1 MDDIN
6 YGLSH
11 MIIYIIYHNPYLSII
26 YFYRKI
32 LLKSDGKQ
40 FIRYQPV
47 IGQSSST
54 GRCRSLEVKDF
65 SNEGGWVYQLDGEK
79 FYQ

>member
-1 MDDIN
+1 
-6 YGLSH
+6 

-26 YFYRKI
+26 Y
-32 LLKSDGKQ
+32 KQ
-40 FIRYQPV
+40 EDPAEIWRQVLSY
-47 IGQSSST
+47 ISWSSASHHDL

-79 FYQ
+79 FYPLVI